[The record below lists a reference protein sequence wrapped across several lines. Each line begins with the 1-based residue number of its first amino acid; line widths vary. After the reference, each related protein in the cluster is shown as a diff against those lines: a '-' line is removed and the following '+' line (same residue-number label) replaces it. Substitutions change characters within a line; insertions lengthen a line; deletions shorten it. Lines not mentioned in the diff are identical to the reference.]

1 MNMKDYQSPHR
12 HLYRAP
18 PKPRRRRSDR
28 PGLAAALL
36 GVICVAG
43 VFGLLGL
50 LYSLE

>member
-1 MNMKDYQSPHR
+1 MNINNYQANHS
-12 HLYRAP
+12 HLHRAP

-28 PGLAAALL
+28 PGLAAAVL

-50 LYSLE
+50 LYSLG